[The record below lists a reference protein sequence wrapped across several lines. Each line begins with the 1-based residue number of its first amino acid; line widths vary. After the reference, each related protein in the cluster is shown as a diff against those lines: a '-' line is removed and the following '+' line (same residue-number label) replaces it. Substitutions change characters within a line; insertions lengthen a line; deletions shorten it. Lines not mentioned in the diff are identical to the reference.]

1 MTTSGG
7 LTADPLDILL
17 RHDHWGTGRVLEICA
32 TLTPEQFGRK
42 FEIGPGSLHNTL
54 AHTVGAMRRWADRI
68 AGRTLRPS
76 IDALRAGGGA
86 AAEARVFTPQELMGL
101 LDEAAADLA
110 VIATEARLPGGS
122 GLDSVIDVQ
131 FGPTLYRFTRGVAL
145 VHIATHGMHHRAQC
159 MNMIR
164 RLGLPGL
171 SAEDLPEIGV
181 CDWQAEVET
190 KQLEPFVRPA
200 Q

>member
-1 MTTSGG
+1 MTLSSD
-7 LTADPLDILL
+7 ALDILL
-17 RHDHWGTGRVLEICA
+17 RHDHWATRRVLEICA

-42 FEIGPGSLHNTL
+42 FEIGPGSLHHTL

-68 AGRTLRPS
+68 VGRELRPS
-76 IDALRAGGGA
+76 IDALRGGA
-86 AAEARVFTPQELMGL
+86 AAEVRVFTPQELVGL
-101 LDEAAADLA
+101 LDEAATDLA

-122 GLDSVIDVQ
+122 GLDSVIEVQ
-131 FGPTLYRFTRGVAL
+131 FGPTLYRFTRGAAL
-145 VHIATHGMHHRAQC
+145 VHIGTHGMHHRAQC

-190 KQLEPFVRPA
+190 KQLKPFVRPA
-200 Q
+200 H